1 MILSNETIEILKNFS
16 SINQSIAIIPGTK
29 LKTVNSLKNI
39 LAHATVKEDFPNSF
53 AIYDLIK
60 FLGVLSN
67 MTEPELDFASDNKS
81 VTISDGGTRKI
92 KYRCADL
99 DYIVKP
105 EKDIDM
111 PECEINFTL
120 KEDVFDWINQQA
132 TVLQLNDFY
141 FRGCEKSGNVIM
153 GATNK
158 KNDSEHGLSEVV
170 DGGAKKKF
178 NVVMKKENLKLVPG
192 DYNISISS
200 KGISH
205 FKNAKSDLEYW
216 IALEPASE
224 YGGE

>member
-1 MILSNETIEILKNFS
+1 MKLSNATIDVLKNFS
-16 SINQSIAIIPGTK
+16 SINQSIAITPGTK

-39 LAHATVKEDFPNSF
+39 LAHANVKEDFPDSF
-53 AIYDLIK
+53 AIYDLIN

-67 MTEPELDFASDNKS
+67 MSEPELDFDSKKKS

-92 KYRCADL
+92 NYRGADL

-120 KEDVFDWINQQA
+120 KESVFDWINQQA

-141 FRGCEKSGNVIM
+141 FKGCEKSGKVIM

-158 KNDSEHGLSEVV
+158 KNDSEHGLSEIV
-170 DGGAKKKF
+170 GEGAKKKF
-178 NVVMKKENLKLVPG
+178 NVLMKKENLKLVPC
-192 DYNISISS
+192 DYNIYI
-200 KGISH
+200 
-205 FKNAKSDLEYW
+205 
-216 IALEPASE
+216 
-224 YGGE
+224 

>member
-1 MILSNETIEILKNFS
+1 MKLSNETIDVLKNFS
-16 SINQSIAIIPGTK
+16 SINQSIAITPGTK

-39 LAHATVKEDFPNSF
+39 LAHANVKEDFPDSF

-67 MTEPELDFASDNKS
+67 MTEPELEFASDNKS
-81 VTISDGGTRKI
+81 VTISDGGDGKI

-120 KEDVFDWINQQA
+120 KESVFDWINQQA

-141 FRGCEKSGNVIM
+141 FKGCEKSGKVIM

-158 KNDSEHGLSEVV
+158 KNDSEHELSKVV
-170 DGGAKKKF
+170 GEGAKKTF
-178 NVVMKKENLKLVPG
+178 NILMRKENLKLVPG

-205 FKNAKSDLEYW
+205 FKNVKTDLEYW

-224 YGGE
+224 YGE